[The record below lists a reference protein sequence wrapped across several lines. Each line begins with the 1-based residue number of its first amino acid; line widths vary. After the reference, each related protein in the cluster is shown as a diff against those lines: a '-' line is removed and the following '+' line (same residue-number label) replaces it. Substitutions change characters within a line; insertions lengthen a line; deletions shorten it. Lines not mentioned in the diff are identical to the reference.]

1 MDVQTPAE
9 LIAALEAPV
18 VEEHRGADEF
28 DIVTPTYEDGGVGY
42 GHLTAWSV
50 EPKQAAHVT
59 ANPDSVCVLEISGQ
73 RWYIAAKAGAG
84 QHGPCVVIVTGQQ
97 DEGNRRVRSGHILWS
112 RHAPDLAAVATRAF
126 AELLVRHGV
135 PYAVGDGRKALFVP
149 YLRFDDIVGIDP
161 ADVTRTV
168 IERLDIP
175 SGPGIESGVE
185 FIADYGD
192 SERALRVAW
201 LYVIDLAS
209 YRAEVQGGRAG
220 SDAGNYGPA

>member
-28 DIVTPTYEDGGVGY
+28 DVVIPTYEDGGVGY
-42 GHLTAWSV
+42 GHLTVWSV
-50 EPKQAAHVT
+50 QPEQAGHVT
-59 ANPDSVCVLEISGQ
+59 THPDSVSVLEVSGQ
-73 RWYIAAKAGAG
+73 RWYIAAKAGRG
-84 QHGPCVVIVTGQQ
+84 EHGPCVVIVTGQQ
-97 DEGNRRVRSGHILWS
+97 VEGNRLVRSGHILWS
-112 RHAPDLAAVATRAF
+112 QQAPDLATVATRAF

-149 YLRFDDIVGIDP
+149 FLRFDDIVGIDP

-185 FIADYGD
+185 FIADYGNG
-192 SERALRVAW
+192 ERPLRVAW
-201 LYVIDLAS
+201 LFVIDLAS
-209 YRAEVQGGRAG
+209 YRDEVQGGPGR
-220 SDAGNYGPA
+220 SDDR